1 MPDAPTGGMDL
12 AAVTLAGCGVSISTC
27 VYDDWKSMTTDT
39 ASTPSEEP
47 IERAARIIAQAL
59 MEAEVILA
67 AGREA
72 RAQRVPPEVLETLER
87 FGDVLTRLVE
97 HTEQLA
103 NRVAGLTD
111 AVGAIAEQ
119 RSRAPQ
125 APPPAAAKPQLPEME
140 PSFAPGGEGIDVT
153 IAAVPGFQG
162 LMEVQRALVRLPQVQ
177 SAAVRRYQDDEAAI
191 QLVLSQPM
199 TASVI
204 ADGVSVGT
212 GKRLMVDESRP
223 DALRLRLRF
232 LSEG

>member
-1 MPDAPTGGMDL
+1 
-12 AAVTLAGCGVSISTC
+12 
-27 VYDDWKSMTTDT
+27 MTTDT
-39 ASTPSEEP
+39 APTPNEQP
-47 IERAARIIAQAL
+47 IDRAARIIAQAL
-59 MEAEVILA
+59 MEAEVIIA
-67 AGREA
+67 ADRDA
-72 RAQRVPPEVLETLER
+72 RAKVMPPEVLETLER
-87 FGDVLTRLVE
+87 FSSVLTRLVH

-103 NRVAGLTD
+103 ERMSELTE
-111 AVGAIAEQ
+111 AVTAIAEQ
-119 RSRAPQ
+119 RPRGPQ
-125 APPPAAAKPQLPEME
+125 APPAAAKPQLPEME

-199 TASVI
+199 TASAI
-204 ADGVSVGT
+204 SDGVSSGT

-232 LSEG
+232 LDG